1 MRRPRLALAAASAAC
16 AVLLAAC
23 GGGLYVGVDVGGD
36 GEPPDVSIASA
47 ATEVLA
53 GTSFRV
59 VAAAS
64 DPDGIE
70 QVWFYRLDGDRWTEL
85 ADCHE
90 EERPYECDVFVPA
103 DGRLTVQVR
112 ARAFDGWD
120 DEADS
125 NVLTLPVVD

>member
-1 MRRPRLALAAASAAC
+1 MRPLRLVLAAASAL
-16 AVLLAAC
+16 LLAAC

-36 GEPPDVSIASA
+36 GEPPDVSITSA
-47 ATEVLA
+47 ATEVLS

-85 ADCHE
+85 EDCHE
-90 EERPYECDVFVPA
+90 ESRPYECDVFVPA
-103 DGRLTVQVR
+103 DGRTTVQVR

-120 DEADS
+120 DEANS
-125 NVLTLPVVD
+125 NVLSLPVVD

>member
-1 MRRPRLALAAASAAC
+1 MHRLRHALLALAAAA
-16 AVLLAAC
+16 LAAGC

-36 GEPPDVSIASA
+36 GEAPDVSISTA
-47 ATEVLA
+47 ALEAVA
-53 GTSFRV
+53 GTTFRV

-70 QVWFYRLDGDRWTEL
+70 QVWFYRLDGDSWTQL
-85 ADCHE
+85 PGCKE
-90 EERPYECDVFVPA
+90 EVRPYTCDVFVPA
-103 DGRLTVQVR
+103 DGRLQVQVR

-125 NVLTLPVVD
+125 NVITLPVVD

>member
-1 MRRPRLALAAASAAC
+1 MRRLRPALAAACTS
-16 AVLLAAC
+16 LLVAC

-36 GEPPDVSIASA
+36 GERPDVSITSA
-47 ATEVLA
+47 ATEVRP

-85 ADCHE
+85 AACHE
-90 EERPYECDVFVPA
+90 ETRPYECDVFVPA
-103 DGRLTVQVR
+103 DGRSTVQVR

-125 NVLTLPVVD
+125 NVLSLPVVD

>member
-1 MRRPRLALAAASAAC
+1 MRRLCLALAAASAA
-16 AVLLAAC
+16 LLAAC
-23 GGGLYVGVDVGGD
+23 GGGLYVNVGGD
-36 GEPPDVSIASA
+36 GEPPDVSITSA
-47 ATEVLA
+47 ATEVA
-53 GTSFRV
+53 PGSTFRV

-70 QVWFYRLDGDRWTEL
+70 QVWFYRLDGDRWTQL
-85 ADCHE
+85 SDCRE
-90 EERPYECDVFVPA
+90 QRSPYICDVFVPD

-125 NVLTLPVVD
+125 NVIALPVVD